1 MWKTITY
8 NYLAFEYRLI
18 LNRYLAL
25 GPEDDL
31 NLCGTVCG

>member
-1 MWKTITY
+1 MWKIITC

-25 GPEDDL
+25 RPEDDL
-31 NLCGTVCG
+31 NLCGTVCW